1 MYASPTPFAS
11 HAARH
16 ALGGLYQQ
24 VRVESKVAAASPH
37 ELVAM
42 LFEGYMEAVAQAR
55 GALRDGRCELK
66 GQAISRAVR
75 IVEEGLR
82 GGLDLRAGGSL
93 ARDLDDLYSYLSMRL
108 TLANL
113 RNDDDALAECQRLV
127 RPLHEAWL
135 AIADDAGAGAKATA
149 TGMARR

>member
-1 MYASPTPFAS
+1 MYATAHPFS
-11 HAARH
+11 KPAARH
-16 ALGGLYQQ
+16 ALGSLYQQ
-24 VRVESKVAAASPH
+24 VRVESKVDAASPH

-55 GALRDGRCELK
+55 GALREGKQELK
-66 GQAISRAVR
+66 GMAIGRAVR

-82 GGLDLRAGGSL
+82 GGLNLRAHGTL
-93 ARDLDDLYSYLSMRL
+93 ARDLDELYAYLSIRL

-113 RNDDDALAECQRLV
+113 RNDDAALEECQRLM

-135 AIADDAGAGAKATA
+135 AIADEAEPAAGA
-149 TGMARR
+149 RRR